1 VGAKDT
7 KSSGTHPVGSA
18 AEAEL
23 EPEVE
28 LDEELLPEVEPDE
41 ELKPEV
47 EPGVEPEVEP
57 GVELDGEPDVEPE
70 PDVGLEPVVELEVE
84 LDEVEPADDPAD
96 AGSGISSMS
105 SSKPPLIAS
114 SRMLRR

>member
-57 GVELDGEPDVEPE
+57 GVELDGEPD
-70 PDVGLEPVVELEVE
+70 
-84 LDEVEPADDPAD
+84 

-105 SSKPPLIAS
+105 SSKPPLMFS